1 MSVARTIGKGVAW
14 NTISTIIGKIV
25 AFLNVFIILR
35 HLSVY
40 EYGLSELIF
49 SVVSTMSIVLLP
61 GLASAITADLAVE
74 RTRGEFGRMK
84 AVFLRYF
91 SVNIA
96 LSVVAWSILFFGS
109 SFVAHMAGND
119 SIGYF
124 LKIASFS
131 FIMSPLRGITQML
144 ATVEARF
151 SDQSFYGV
159 IEEIAKGFLLLLFFF
174 VFHYGV
180 NGLLFAVISSQL
192 MAFLV
197 YIPRTLSA
205 YRHFGHAEAKDGQV
219 FWQILQHHRKWSVAV
234 TYVNNLGKTMQLWI
248 IRLLLGT
255 EAVGLYAFATGVIGQ
270 LASFLPF
277 SNVLVSILPR
287 FIDRRDELIRVFRSS
302 IKAQFMLSMLLLVC
316 AYIGAPVLFWIF
328 PKYNSAF
335 LLLYVSLFSILPA
348 SIVGMYTPMFNTLKA
363 QFPFF
368 LSMVWKVVLSSVFLW
383 LGITYLGIPGM
394 GFAVVLG
401 FVASMIERTF
411 RLKRLLPEMSFSCK
425 EFFSLDQIEITL
437 LKKFFREIRTKRIFS
452 IFQ

>member
-14 NTISTIIGKIV
+14 NTMSTIIGKIV
-25 AFLNVFIILR
+25 AFANVFLILQ

-49 SVVSTMSIVLLP
+49 SVISTMSIVLLP

-74 RTRGEFGRMK
+74 RARGEFGRMK

-91 SVNIA
+91 SVNIV
-96 LSVVAWSILFFGS
+96 LSIVAWSILFFGS

-124 LKIASFS
+124 LKIVSFS
-131 FIMSPLRGITQML
+131 FILSPLRGITQML
-144 ATVEARF
+144 ATVEMRF

-159 IEEIAKGFLLLLFFF
+159 IEEIAKGFFLLLFFF

-180 NGLLFAVISSQL
+180 NGLLFAVILSQL
-192 MAFLV
+192 TAFLV

-205 YRHFGHAEAKDGQV
+205 YRRFGHAEAEDGQV

-277 SNVLVSILPR
+277 STILVSVLPR
-287 FIDRRDELIRVFRSS
+287 FVDRRDELIRVFRSS
-302 IKAQFMLSMLLLVC
+302 IKAQFILSVLLLVC
-316 AYIGAPVLFWIF
+316 AYIGAPILFWIF
-328 PKYNSAF
+328 PKYNPAF
-335 LLLYVSLFSILPA
+335 LLLYISLLSILPA
-348 SIVGMYTPMFNTLKA
+348 SIVGMYTPMFNTLKE

-368 LSMVWKVVLSSVFLW
+368 LSMVWKVVFSSVFLW
-383 LGITYLGIPGM
+383 LGSTYFGIPGI
-394 GFAVVLG
+394 GLAVVLG
-401 FVASMIERTF
+401 FVASMTERTI
-411 RLKRLLPEMSFSCK
+411 RLSRLVPEFSFSLK
-425 EFFSLDQIEITL
+425 EFFSLDKIEVSL
-437 LKKFFREIRTKRIFS
+437 LKNLCTEIRTKGIFS
-452 IFQ
+452 IF